1 MTTKL
6 HAHDVD
12 IDSLNMLQDWLSN
25 PNQRKSVD
33 SVYGSW
39 EARFSGVPQGS
50 ILGPLL
56 FNIFMC
62 DLIVKTIYFKGE
74 ANDNT
79 SFLLRENIIDVIK
92 ALGEIEENLVSWFSN
107 DQIKLNTDKCHLVLY
122 SEERFMVKPHTS
134 DIRMTYE
141 FIRVTYEWHTSAY
154 EWHTSTY
161 EWNTDDIRVH
171 TSDMRMTYEYIR
183 VTYKWHTITH
193 EWHTDEIRVHT
204 TEIRMIYEYI

>member
-1 MTTKL
+1 
-6 HAHDVD
+6 
-12 IDSLNMLQDWLSN
+12 MLQDWLNN
-25 PNQRKSVD
+25 PNQRKNVD

-39 EARFSGVPQGS
+39 EARFSGLPQGS

-92 ALGEIEENLVSWFSN
+92 ALGEIEENLARWFSN
-107 DQIKLNTDKCHLVLY
+107 NQIKLNTDKCHLVLY

-141 FIRVTYEWHTSAY
+141 YIRVTYEQHT
-154 EWHTSTY
+154 TTY
-161 EWNTDDIRVH
+161 E
-171 TSDMRMTYEYIR
+171 
-183 VTYKWHTITH
+183 
-193 EWHTDEIRVHT
+193 
-204 TEIRMIYEYI
+204 